1 MAILLDNK
9 AQSKVGDA
17 LAQGIQV
24 NARLSIL
31 SALFSIY
38 GYSILKKQLAR
49 AGILR
54 LLIPSND
61 TPVNTGNEPSFR
73 LAGLAGSKAD
83 RRFRNSLN
91 MAKVARE
98 CAEWLKRKADVKAV
112 SLPVPQNLFHV
123 ENPDG
128 SATAI
133 NGSSP
138 FTSAGL
144 GAVPSDGYEMNTCFT
159 TPEETASLLK
169 WFD

>member
-1 MAILLDNK
+1 MTKLLDNK
-9 AQSKVGDA
+9 GQSKVGDA
-17 LAQGIQV
+17 LAQSIQA
-24 NARLSIL
+24 NASLSIL
-31 SALFSIY
+31 SGLFSIY

-144 GAVPSDGYEMNTCFT
+144 GPF
-159 TPEETASLLK
+159 PRTAMR
-169 WFD
+169 